1 MRVVGD
7 GEVVGVDRIH
17 RRLTRTRAH
26 CARRGARQDREF
38 HAGTD
43 GALRAARL
51 HHNGRDLARK
61 VLQKLRAKPPGGG
74 GGNGGPEGPCS
85 LMKSGGGGG
94 SRTRVREYAV
104 AGIYMRSRP

>member
-17 RRLTRTRAH
+17 RRLTRTRAR

-51 HHNGRDLARK
+51 HDNGRDLARK
-61 VLQKLRAKPPGGG
+61 VLRKLRAKPP
-74 GGNGGPEGPCS
+74 
-85 LMKSGGGGG
+85 SGGGGSTKS
-94 SRTRVREYAV
+94 SRSSTEKCLGFWRKTVTKQGRVTLK
-104 AGIYMRSRP
+104 SL